1 MIAKGNTVNV
11 HYTGKLN
18 NGEQFDS
25 SEGREPLKFKVGAL
39 QVITGFEDAVIGTSV
54 GDKVTVNIPCD
65 KAYGPVRDDL
75 NQQVPLTQLP
85 EGVKIGDSL
94 QAMTEQG
101 PIDVTVTELN
111 EEFGVIDA
119 NHRLAGE
126 DLLFDIEIV
135 SID

>member
-39 QVITGFEDAVIGTSV
+39 QVIPGFEDAVIGKSV

-119 NHRLAGE
+119 NHKLAGE

-135 SID
+135 SVD

>member
-1 MIAKGNTVNV
+1 MIAQGNTVNV
-11 HYTGKLN
+11 HYTGKLT

-39 QVITGFEDAVIGTSV
+39 QVIPGFEDAVIGKSV

-75 NQQVPLTQLP
+75 NQQVPVAQLP

-135 SID
+135 SVD